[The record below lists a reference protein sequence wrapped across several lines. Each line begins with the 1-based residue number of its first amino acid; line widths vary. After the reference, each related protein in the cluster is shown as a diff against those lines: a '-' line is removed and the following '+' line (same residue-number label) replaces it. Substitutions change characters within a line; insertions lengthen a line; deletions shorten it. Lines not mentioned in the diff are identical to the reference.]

1 MTPKKRRRLAFAVAV
16 LAAGGVLAAAIIYEL
31 GQNTQYFR
39 SPSDIAA
46 NKVEPGIAFRLGGL
60 VEQRSVRHG
69 SGADVTFAV
78 SDGKSIVPV
87 EYNGVLPALFR
98 EGQGVVA
105 LGALNG
111 TGTFVATEVLAKHD
125 EKYMPPEVV
134 DALKRSGHWKEGE
147 SGT

>member
-16 LAAGGVLAAAIIYEL
+16 LAAGAILAVGIVYEL

-46 NKVEPGIAFRLGGL
+46 NRVEPGIAFRLGGL
-60 VEQRSVRHG
+60 VQQNSVHHG
-69 SGADVTFAV
+69 SGADVHFTV
-78 SDGKSIVPV
+78 TDGKGVVPV

-105 LGALNG
+105 LGVLSG

-134 DALKRSGHWKEGE
+134 DALKRSGRWKEG
-147 SGT
+147 T